1 MSWLP
6 LHLYK
11 WRRSLYAKGDVITG
25 TQEIMQQSRSE
36 DPNIKIKLGVRE
48 IPSNKVQTN
57 NYTLVNFLPKFL
69 FAQFKQIANLYFLV
83 LSIIQTPPEIVAIA
97 TAAGGRRMDKVNE
110 ETPFARGMITS
121 RSIGIVSTT
130 AATHIASSFWTLPG
144 LSPFGRQATMVPLS
158 FIIGCSAVREIYED
172 LRRRVRDR
180 KVNYQKCYA
189 HTDQGWKTV
198 PWCELH
204 VGQLIRAVNG
214 EQLAADC
221 LILATSE
228 PGSVAYVE
236 TANLDGES
244 NLKVR
249 QAAPTRL
256 RNCEESMNEFW
267 RSNTEIYYDAP
278 NRNIYEF
285 QGYMSGH
292 SKLLLPPH
300 DSASFSA
307 EFTNT
312 SPKDTFNYKQTL
324 VESLQ
329 RAKASYA
336 HAQFWR

>member
-83 LSIIQTPPEIVAIA
+83 LSIIQ
-97 TAAGGRRMDKVNE
+97 
-110 ETPFARGMITS
+110 
-121 RSIGIVSTT
+121 
-130 AATHIASSFWTLPG
+130 TLPG

-307 EFTNT
+307 EFTSGCLLERCQQYAT
-312 SPKDTFNYKQTL
+312 RHGVRCAQATPKYTHCMPWAY
-324 VESLQ
+324 E
-329 RAKASYA
+329 
-336 HAQFWR
+336 